1 MRASDVMT
9 SNVVSVLPET
19 TIHDLARLLVRHR
32 ISAAPV
38 VDEKGRVIGMISEG
52 DLLRRQEIGTEKRA
66 DRGSWWLEMLGS
78 DGGATDYIKSH
89 ALTVGEIMSREH
101 VCVNEDTTLAEI
113 AAVLESH
120 HIKRV
125 PVLRDGLLVGIVSRS
140 NLVQALASALAV
152 EPAPE
157 AVATDMEIRAML
169 MSDLVGR
176 GWGFPGRNIVV
187 SGGVVHLWG
196 TVWSSDQLDAMRI
209 ASQSIPGVKHVE
221 DHTTPY
227 PTVPGL

>member
-1 MRASDVMT
+1 MSAAKSRAQHAVGGIDTRTVQSYVMEHMMRASDVMT

-101 VCVNEDTTLAEI
+101 V
-113 AAVLESH
+113 
-120 HIKRV
+120 
-125 PVLRDGLLVGIVSRS
+125 
-140 NLVQALASALAV
+140 
-152 EPAPE
+152 
-157 AVATDMEIRAML
+157 
-169 MSDLVGR
+169 
-176 GWGFPGRNIVV
+176 
-187 SGGVVHLWG
+187 
-196 TVWSSDQLDAMRI
+196 
-209 ASQSIPGVKHVE
+209 
-221 DHTTPY
+221 
-227 PTVPGL
+227 